1 MEMLPKDIR
10 YDFIHQILE
19 YLFYFINKQMQYF
32 KLIFMFRDEVVV
44 ETYYIPQEDANKS
57 EC

>member
-1 MEMLPKDIR
+1 
-10 YDFIHQILE
+10 
-19 YLFYFINKQMQYF
+19 MQYF